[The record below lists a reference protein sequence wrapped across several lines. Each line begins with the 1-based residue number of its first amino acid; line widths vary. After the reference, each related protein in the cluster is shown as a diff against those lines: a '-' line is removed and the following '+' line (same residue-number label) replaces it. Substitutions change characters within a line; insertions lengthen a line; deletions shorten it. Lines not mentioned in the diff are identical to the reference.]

1 MVFHNQALMKIIES
15 KSEKDL
21 HAFIGKPAFINRE
34 HDRKMSLLTV
44 AQSRYSDLI
53 LS

>member
-1 MVFHNQALMKIIES
+1 MVFHNSALIKIIGSE
-15 KSEKDL
+15 SEKDL
-21 HAFIGKPAFINRE
+21 HAFLSKQAFINKE